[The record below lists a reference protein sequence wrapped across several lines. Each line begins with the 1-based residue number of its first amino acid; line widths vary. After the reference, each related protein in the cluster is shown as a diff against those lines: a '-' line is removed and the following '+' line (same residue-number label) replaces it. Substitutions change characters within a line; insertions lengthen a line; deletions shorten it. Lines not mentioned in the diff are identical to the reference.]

1 MNDLVA
7 TGVSVAFADW
17 GSWKARCAWC
27 TSALALSRFQEGFVC
42 WDCGR
47 SVDVV
52 WPSAAMVRGVE
63 RLLMMRPAPKTRN
76 WLPTESLSDLLAEN
90 VEHGVMVV
98 DDMDA
103 RLVIL
108 GDRIVVDTYPAA
120 VAPATMRREL
130 V

>member
-7 TGVSVAFADW
+7 PGVSVAFADW

-47 SVDVV
+47 PVEVV

-63 RLLMMRPAPKTRN
+63 RLLTMRPDPMNWN
-76 WLPTESLSDLLAEN
+76 WLPGESLHDLLAEN
-90 VEHGVMVV
+90 VAHGVMAADSGSVLAI
-98 DDMDA
+98 M
-103 RLVIL
+103 
-108 GDRIVVDTYPAA
+108 GDEIVTDTFPALA
-120 VAPATMRREL
+120 GRREL